1 MRNGGEGGGRGG
13 DDRDGRGRGAAKGC
27 IKGAII
33 GGIAGHYPRRARR
46 RRCRGGLPRRRALAK
61 RRAQRDVDYG
71 ARVRPRGRL
80 RLTAPAGATE
90 ARSGSRDPVPG
101 SAAAEPGPTRRS
113 VPCRSLPPLHLIS
126 ASVTLDPGAHGRLLY
141 RRHALRRSS
150 HPAPARPSVRLAGRA
165 RRDPGGELERR
176 RRDRG
181 RGLHVGDFAAH
192 AERAHCAAI
201 FARLNGVKR
210 LVRGNHDSNRV
221 LELPWADP
229 PVESARITLREDGRE
244 WRLFLAHYA
253 HRAWPGLWRGTPTS
267 TATPTAPCRTR
278 PAPATSESDAWDYRP
293 VRLPALAARQDA
305 AALVPEELA
314 RDRAGD
320 DGVTES
326 AAREAGGA

>member
-1 MRNGGEGGGRGG
+1 MAVFFTADTHFG
-13 DDRDGRGRGAAKGC
+13 DRHILR
-27 IKGAII
+27 
-33 GGIAGHYPRRARR
+33 
-46 RRCRGGLPRRRALAK
+46 
-61 RRAQRDVDYG
+61 Q
-71 ARVRPRGRL
+71 RGRL
-80 RLTAPAGATE
+80 FASL
-90 ARSGSRDPVPG
+90 
-101 SAAAEPGPTRRS
+101 AE
-113 VPCRSLPPLHLIS
+113 HDE
-126 ASVTLDPGAHGRLLY
+126 TLVANWNAVVGVEDE
-141 RRHALRRSS
+141 
-150 HPAPARPSVRLAGRA
+150 VW
-165 RRDPGGELERR
+165 
-176 RRDRG
+176 
-181 RGLHVGDFAAH
+181 HVGDFAAH

-253 HRAWPGLWRGTPTS
+253 HRAWPGLWRGTRHLYGHTHGTLPDT
-267 TATPTAPCRTR
+267 TR
-278 PAPATSESDAWDYRP
+278 SCDVGVDAWDYRP

-305 AALVPEELA
+305 ATLVPEELA